1 MTTLILCIDRD
12 NDIGEKAGISTP
24 IIGREANIQAAL
36 SLGLSDPEDSD
47 VNSIFAAVKLYDRLK
62 SEGEDI
68 EIVTVAGD
76 KRVGVESDMRIMEQL
91 KGLIVHLHATKAILV
106 SDGAEDE
113 ALLSILQKKIDI
125 IGVERVTVKQERKI
139 EGIYYFVQKAIED
152 EKMRKIVIPLS
163 LILMAWGIS
172 LFLGME
178 GMLKGFI
185 VFIIGAYLM
194 LKTYHLEGEVNKI
207 YSDIVKQIKEGKLSW
222 VFSSISLIFFILGFF
237 KSIDDL
243 RNSDYYLSQGTSMF
257 DISFFIYIL
266 IVFESLVFW
275 IVFSLLVR
283 EFGKLV
289 DVLIHTATDEEKE
302 EETMDPGYH
311 LNVFLFLIS
320 TGLFFKS
327 GLDIVIFIADQKAI
341 NFSATNTM
349 GMIILGIALF
359 FAGRY
364 LSKLGIESPLE
375 EKKKRH
381 FLFSKKEK
389 TAGWR
394 H

>member
-62 SEGEDI
+62 SEGEEI

-289 DVLIHTATDEEKE
+289 DVLIHTETGE
-302 EETMDPGYH
+302 EEEEERMDPWYH

-320 TGLFFKS
+320 TGLFFKA